1 MFRDLKEYQDITKIY
16 QDSVHISEEE
26 RIITQII
33 REENF
38 TQEELDYVIENF
50 DEIYDNEVLTEEFF
64 DEMEGE
70 YLEEMA
76 AVKKAAE
83 TVVKKVAPKVTKTA
97 KKVVEKGAKQMD
109 LFKDTAKNVK
119 PTIKKSVEK
128 IGNTS
133 KKLLPKAVPAA
144 GAAGV
149 GVGLAKS
156 GKGLLK
162 KGLNVAKSAVSKLKS
177 GVKKVVTNP
186 TVRKVVS
193 RAVPGLAL
201 AGGLAVGA
209 KKLLDR
215 GKKTTVP
222 QQPDKKIGGG
232 NAGGST
238 DSGGTAGPQKTDTPP
253 TETKV
258 TEKPKKMS
266 SIEKKNR
273 ARFGDKHVD
282 KLKAKQVDFK
292 AMKKGTMSKDDFIK
306 KYPKSITAQ
315 KAAGLRDH
323 TEWDAYDMV
332 LEYLFSTEQVS
343 TIEEANYVMM
353 EMDQETIGSIV
364 SEVKYVLDEGFID
377 NIKAGVKKVKDAVG
391 GVKDKVEKRIER
403 RKENVAINKRIK
415 EKEANPDSKT
425 KAQVMALNRKK
436 EKLNDPTG
444 YAKKQAMTGKEK
456 AQALAKARIAAK
468 KEENKPRGRVR

>member
-76 AVKKAAE
+76 GLAKKAAT
-83 TVVKKVAPKVTKTA
+83 TVAKKIAPKVTKGV
-97 KKVVEKGAKQMD
+97 KKVAEKGVKKVAEKGNKQLDM
-109 LFKDTAKNVK
+109 FSYSPKKAVQNVK
-119 PTIKKSVEK
+119 PTVKKSVEK
-128 IGNTS
+128 VGNTS
-133 KKLLPKAVPAA
+133 KKSLQKVGNRAGESVTIKPKP
-144 GAAGV
+144 
-149 GVGLAKS
+149 GLIQR
-156 GKGLLK
+156 GKDI
-162 KGLNVAKSAVSKLKS
+162 AKSAASKLKS
-177 GVKKVVTNP
+177 TVKKVVTNP
-186 TVRKVVS
+186 IVR

-201 AGGLAVGA
+201 ATGVVAGA

-215 GKKTTVP
+215 GKK
-222 QQPDKKIGGG
+222 PDKTKITPDKPIGGG

-292 AMKKGTMSKDDFIK
+292 AMRKGTMSKDDFIK

-332 LEYLFSTEQVS
+332 LEYLFSTEQVTS
-343 TIEEANYVMM
+343 LEEANYVMM
-353 EMDQETIGSIV
+353 EMDHQTIGEIV
-364 SEVKYVLDEGFID
+364 KEVKVAL
-377 NIKAGVKKVKDAVG
+377 N
-391 GVKDKVEKRIER
+391 
-403 RKENVAINKRIK
+403 ENV
-415 EKEANPDSKT
+415 
-425 KAQVMALNRKK
+425 
-436 EKLNDPTG
+436 
-444 YAKKQAMTGKEK
+444 
-456 AQALAKARIAAK
+456 
-468 KEENKPRGRVR
+468 